1 MTALT
6 KGVYSAALV
15 GVMVL
20 FSNCAG
26 CDDPPNP
33 DKAWVICVGGE
44 PMLTDGTNTS
54 DKGDAFF
61 QSDYEC
67 PMPESSP
74 IWRGSLFPVYPTKQP
89 SASSSNNAGAKA
101 TASLP
106 AYLAH
111 TILDLPLL
119 PLSWSSST
127 PGFTCDATFP
137 DALQVNHDNALVT
150 RFSTCPFKIE
160 SKIPVVTR
168 PLQIAI
174 TPDGQTAL
182 VTSFDNAVNF
192 IDLATNKVT
201 FTLMTDFDINPHGIA
216 INSDGTRAYITSF
229 NNDNPVVATIDMAS
243 RQVISTLFVNAYPQ
257 SVYVTPDDTQLY
269 VTFPFGNSVYVID
282 ILTNTIANNIVVP
295 SPRDIAFDSKGTKAY
310 ITSASGSPGTVQ
322 EVNMTTFQVENTYT
336 VGVGPTD
343 IAVLFGDVEVI
354 VNNYEGKSVST
365 INTGTGAVKTTPVNG
380 SPVGL
385 AILR

>member
-1 MTALT
+1 
-6 KGVYSAALV
+6 
-15 GVMVL
+15 
-20 FSNCAG
+20 
-26 CDDPPNP
+26 
-33 DKAWVICVGGE
+33 
-44 PMLTDGTNTS
+44 
-54 DKGDAFF
+54 
-61 QSDYEC
+61 
-67 PMPESSP
+67 
-74 IWRGSLFPVYPTKQP
+74 
-89 SASSSNNAGAKA
+89 
-101 TASLP
+101 
-106 AYLAH
+106 
-111 TILDLPLL
+111 
-119 PLSWSSST
+119 
-127 PGFTCDATFP
+127 
-137 DALQVNHDNALVT
+137 
-150 RFSTCPFKIE
+150 
-160 SKIPVVTR
+160 
-168 PLQIAI
+168 
-174 TPDGQTAL
+174 L

-282 ILTNTIANNIVVP
+282 ILTNTIANNILVP

-354 VNNYEGKSVST
+354 VNNYEGQSVST